1 MRTASFRRA
10 AGAFAAVA
18 LADAADFVGVGN
30 VQPGVNKRVGVVS
43 AVNKGVDAAAVAVP
57 EDDDVFH
64 FQMFDGVFYGGEVP
78 WQWLISAVI
87 RRNEALPRC

>member
-1 MRTASFRRA
+1 M
-10 AGAFAAVA
+10 A

-30 VQPGVNKRVGVVS
+30 VQPGVNKRVGVVL

-64 FQMFDGVFYGGEVP
+64 FQMFDGVFYGGG
-78 WQWLISAVI
+78 SAVAMAHI
-87 RRNEALPRC
+87 AVERRDEARHVADDEDVAGFRV